1 MVVEAQTN
9 FFVECTKE
17 ASQLELQVQSLT
29 ARRSGIMGVCKVQMI
44 VIIINIII
52 IILLSDSHLV
62 FTRLNHL
69 LLSCGHSR

>member
-29 ARRSGIMGVCKVQMI
+29 ARRSGIMGVCKVQTI
-44 VIIINIII
+44 VII
-52 IILLSDSHLV
+52 IILLFDSHLA